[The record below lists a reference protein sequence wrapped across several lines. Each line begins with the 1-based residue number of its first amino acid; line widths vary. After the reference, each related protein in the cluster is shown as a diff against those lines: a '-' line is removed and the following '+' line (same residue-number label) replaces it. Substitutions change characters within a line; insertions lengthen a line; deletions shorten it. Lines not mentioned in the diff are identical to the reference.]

1 MKFFSTLA
9 LLLLISGFTL
19 AQPAYQWIL
28 KQSGG
33 SLGGPI
39 DYNKFNPDIVYFGS
53 GATIYKSTDRGE
65 TFFVTGTS
73 VPALLKLKASCSMIP
88 IRELTW

>member
-1 MKFFSTLA
+1 MKYFLTAIFSFIIF
-9 LLLLISGFTL
+9 ISMMN
-19 AQPAYQWIL
+19 AQTGYQWNL

-73 VPALLKLKASCSMIP
+73 VPEIGRAHV
-88 IRELTW
+88 